1 MTFVSAGVAAVGLA
15 FGGALAYL
23 SRFREPNRSY
33 LLEASKTSDS
43 FPPLSY
49 SVSVPSAIL

>member
-1 MTFVSAGVAAVGLA
+1 MTFVSAGVAAVGVTS
-15 FGGALAYL
+15 GGALAYL
-23 SRFREPNRSY
+23 SRFREPDRSY
-33 LLEASKTSDS
+33 LLEASKINAS